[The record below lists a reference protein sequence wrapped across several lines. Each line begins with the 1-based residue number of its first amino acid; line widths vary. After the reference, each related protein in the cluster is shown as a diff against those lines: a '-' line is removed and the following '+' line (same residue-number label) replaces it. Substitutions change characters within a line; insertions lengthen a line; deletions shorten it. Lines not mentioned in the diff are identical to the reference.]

1 VLAISINP
9 NQTTA
14 HRAYPVSSG
23 GRRDQHCIFFQSVL
37 PKKAKTDPARWLRLA
52 VVGAALL
59 RSSVLCTGAQQDG
72 SELTAPKFLGAPSC
86 SSSSCHGGAGANKD
100 QYLVWSKYDYHH
112 ARPYATLETARAE
125 HIAEALKLG
134 DPTRSAACTA
144 CHAPLQTVPNDLLS
158 QGLKIS
164 DGVSCESCHGP
175 AERWLRGHTRHDW
188 SHADR
193 VRAGMRDLR
202 SVYVRANTCV
212 ACHQT
217 LGSDIRQAGH
227 PELFFELDGQ
237 TVSQPK
243 HWRTANDKPGAQIWL
258 VGQAVAL
265 REMSWQLSQ
274 EKASYEDLAARW
286 SALIWLLQLAGK
298 ADGHWPAIELNA
310 NAPTAE
316 RAMEA
321 HRWSDRFAKAIAEIS
336 WSDGLTRKCVAGL
349 AKTQGAFGDP
359 KIPRPIQARRAER
372 LVLALD
378 RLTTGLGA
386 AMSSAK
392 LGPLLDRLFEDV
404 QSLPDFDPP
413 QFAKHL
419 QEFHASASGIL
430 ETR

>member
-1 VLAISINP
+1 VSAISINP
-9 NQTTA
+9 NQTKA
-14 HRAYPVSSG
+14 HR
-23 GRRDQHCIFFQSVL
+23 
-37 PKKAKTDPARWLRLA
+37 ARWLRHA

-59 RSSVLCTGAQQDG
+59 RGALLCTWGQDND
-72 SELTAPKFLGAPSC
+72 SALTAPKFLGAPSC

-144 CHAPLQTVPNDLLS
+144 CHAPLQTVPNNLLS
-158 QGLKIS
+158 EGLKIS

-175 AERWLRGHTRHDW
+175 AEHWLRGHTRHDW
-188 SHADR
+188 THADR

-202 SVYVRANTCV
+202 NLYVRANTCV

-217 LGSDIRQAGH
+217 LSSDIRQAGH
-227 PELFFELDGQ
+227 PELLFELDGQ
-237 TVSQPK
+237 AVSQPK
-243 HWRTANDKPGAQIWL
+243 HWRTADDKPGPQIWL

-265 REMSWQLSQ
+265 REMSWQLSR
-274 EKASYEDLAARW
+274 EKASDETLAARCA
-286 SALIWLLQLAGK
+286 ALVWLLQLAGK
-298 ADGHWPAIELNA
+298 TDPHWPAIELNE
-310 NAPTAE
+310 NAPAAE
-316 RAMEA
+316 RAMEI
-321 HRWSDRFAKAIAEIS
+321 HRWSDQLAKAIAVIS
-336 WSDGLTRKCVAGL
+336 WSDELTRKCLALL
-349 AKTQGAFGDP
+349 AKTDDSFGDP
-359 KIPRPIQARRAER
+359 KVPRPIQARRAER

-386 AMSSAK
+386 ATAPAK
-392 LGPLLDRLFEDV
+392 LGQSLDRLFDDV

-419 QEFHASASGIL
+419 QEFHANASGIL